1 MIVPGCLVYVY
12 SLLVQGKSFRAE
24 WSEPYSWQ
32 SARCTLYVQGG
43 QALRVELLVRL
54 GSETRRTV
62 REDSS
67 MGRSKSDWGLA
78 TPIAVRHEAR
88 PQILAKLYR
97 SDWLDFVM
105 LGIDGS
111 VGSGNLVRIFSFS
124 CRDEH
129 AIRWHSEHG
138 RLVSF
143 ETYDRHEPVPK
154 RLQSISVPR
163 RPWQKVTRYLYD
175 VRTHRWT
182 AAKSAWKR
190 YKLGD
195 SPPGQAFRTAKD
207 CGFAFVNKTSGN
219 EE

>member
-1 MIVPGCLVYVY
+1 MIVPVYLVYVCG
-12 SLLVQGKSFRAE
+12 LLVQGKSFSAE

-32 SARCTLYVQGG
+32 SARCTLNVRGG
-43 QALRVELLVRL
+43 QALRAELLVRL

-67 MGRSKSDWGLA
+67 TGRSKTDWGLA
-78 TPIAVRHEAR
+78 IPIAVRNEAR
-88 PQILAKLYR
+88 PQILAKVYR
-97 SDWLDFVM
+97 SDWLDFVI

-111 VGSGNLVRIFSFS
+111 VGSGNLLRIFSFS

-143 ETYDRHEPVPK
+143 ETYDRYEPVPK
-154 RLQSISVPR
+154 RLQSISVPG

-182 AAKSAWKR
+182 AAKSAWKP
-190 YKLGD
+190 YKFGD
-195 SPPGQAFRTAKD
+195 SPPGQFLRTAKE
-207 CGFAFVNKTSGN
+207 CGFAFVSRTGRK
-219 EE
+219 